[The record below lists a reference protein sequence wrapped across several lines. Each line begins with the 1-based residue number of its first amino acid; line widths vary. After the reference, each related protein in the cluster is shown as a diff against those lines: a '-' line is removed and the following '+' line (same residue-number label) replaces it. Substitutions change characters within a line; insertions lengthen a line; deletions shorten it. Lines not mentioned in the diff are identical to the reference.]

1 MSPTA
6 IDVRHTPGE
15 GHIGMPK
22 ILVIEDDES
31 LRALM
36 SRALRSRGHDV
47 LVARDGAEGLAVW
60 DRERPDLVVTDLYM
74 PNVDGIEAI
83 LAFRSRDPGLPIVA
97 VSGGD
102 SRASFLALDSAGDLG
117 ATVVLAK
124 PFLPEQLYDAV
135 ERALTPRPGA

>member
-1 MSPTA
+1 MA
-6 IDVRHTPGE
+6 
-15 GHIGMPK
+15 K
-22 ILVIEDDES
+22 ILVIEDDEALRS
-31 LRALM
+31 LMA
-36 SRALRSRGHDV
+36 RALRSKGHEV
-47 LVARDGAEGLAVW
+47 VVARDGAEGLEVSE
-60 DRERPDLVVTDLYM
+60 REHPELVVTDLYM

-83 LAFRSRDPGLPIVA
+83 MALRSRDPGLPIVA

-135 ERALTPRPGA
+135 SRALGEGRGS

>member
-1 MSPTA
+1 MA
-6 IDVRHTPGE
+6 
-15 GHIGMPK
+15 K
-22 ILVIEDDES
+22 ILVIEDDEA

-36 SRALRSRGHDV
+36 SRALRSKGHDV
-47 LVARDGAEGLAVW
+47 VVARDGAEGLEVW
-60 DRERPDLVVTDLYM
+60 ERERPDVVVTDLYM

-83 LAFRSRDPGLPIVA
+83 MAFRARDPGLPIVA

-124 PFLPEQLYDAV
+124 PFLPDQLYDAV
-135 ERALTPRPGA
+135 TRALGRGPDA

>member
-1 MSPTA
+1 MA
-6 IDVRHTPGE
+6 
-15 GHIGMPK
+15 K
-22 ILVIEDDES
+22 ILVIEDDEA

-36 SRALRSRGHDV
+36 ARALRSKGHEV
-47 LVARDGAEGLAVW
+47 VVARDGAEGLEVSE
-60 DRERPDLVVTDLYM
+60 REHPELVVTDLYM

-83 LAFRSRDPGLPIVA
+83 MALRSRDPGLPIVA

-135 ERALTPRPGA
+135 SRALGEGRGS

>member
-1 MSPTA
+1 MA
-6 IDVRHTPGE
+6 
-15 GHIGMPK
+15 K
-22 ILVIEDDES
+22 ILVIEDDEA

-36 SRALRSRGHDV
+36 SRALKSKGHEV
-47 LVARDGAEGLAVW
+47 VVARDGGEGLAVW
-60 DRERPDLVVTDLYM
+60 ERERPDVVVTDLYM

-83 LAFRSRDPGLPIVA
+83 MAFRAREPLLPIVA

-124 PFLPEQLYDAV
+124 PFFPDQLYDAV
-135 ERALTPRPGA
+135 ARALAKSAG